1 MQPAWAPDRVFF
13 LQLGT
18 DAVIA
23 STVETFPPAKLNLF
37 LELLGKRADG
47 FHELQTIMV
56 AVNRRDRLRVTR
68 VELPGIELQCRWAPH
83 LSWWQEAVWD
93 AGPAAM
99 QMPEPHNNLVY
110 RALAAFTER
119 FGFDGGFRVDL
130 QKRIPAGAGMGG
142 ASSDAA
148 AALQCAAAL
157 TGVSRDDSR
166 LHALAAE
173 LGSDVPFF
181 LGIPDRSANNS
192 QGSCYALATGRG
204 EQLTAIPGPRG
215 CHFVVVYP
223 PQPLATALVYR
234 HCKIPKVSHDVQGA
248 LEGLKSG
255 RRDRLAQACFNRLAE
270 PAASLSTWIE
280 RTLSS
285 LRRWGLS
292 GVTMTGSGSA
302 CFGIAPSA
310 RVAKRV
316 AAALWNQR
324 AGVSFYATPAPLP
337 NYIRKMT

>member
-1 MQPAWAPDRVFF
+1 LAFF
-13 LQLGT
+13 FQLGN

-56 AVNRRDRLRVTR
+56 AVSRRDRLRVTR
-68 VELPGIELQCRWAPH
+68 VEMPGINLQCRWAPH
-83 LSWWQEAVWD
+83 PSWWQSAVWD

-99 QMPEPHNNLVY
+99 QMPKPHDNLVY
-110 RALAAFTER
+110 RALDEFTKR
-119 FGFDGGFRVDL
+119 FSYKGGFHVEL
-130 QKRIPAGAGMGG
+130 EKRIPAGAGMGG

-148 AALQCAAAL
+148 AALQCAATL
-157 TGVSRDDSR
+157 TGVCLDDSR

-181 LGIPDRSANNS
+181 LGIPDQDGSNPS
-192 QGSCYALATGRG
+192 GSCYVLATGRG
-204 EQLTAIPGPRG
+204 ERLAAIPGPRA

-234 HCKIPKVSHDVQGA
+234 HCQIPKVSHDVQRT
-248 LEGLKSG
+248 LDGLKSG
-255 RRDRLAQACFNRLAE
+255 RRDRLAQACFNRLAQ

-280 RTLSS
+280 CTLAS